1 VTIIVRAELR
11 VGPGRVEEFLTVAR
25 ALAADAADAA
35 DEPGTMRYDW
45 YASADPAVFVVLE
58 EYTDPA
64 AASEHIGTALR
75 NCGRWRSWPT

>member
-25 ALAADAADAA
+25 ALAADAAD
-35 DEPGTMRYDW
+35 EPGTTRYDW